1 MTGPAQPEVEAGAM
15 DEAALQ
21 TKEESHVQ
29 HSATDQ
35 AMLPPA
41 PSATGQDERSR
52 PPCSWD
58 DGSWDDRCRSRSWDD
73 GGSATGQALLP
84 PAPSATG
91 QDESSWQFW
100 SWGDG
105 SWDDRCRSR
114 SWDNG
119 SWDDSHQP
127 SWSRRRPAAFPPG
140 DSRLTEH
147 RKNKR
152 ICVCDS
158 CGIRIAFGTRTI
170 EFDGRFV
177 DESWRGTM
185 PFHELYNAW
194 KRGDID
200 ARWWCSV
207 CHNRRREADLDETR
221 RVLGIAW
228 RADSRMARAAAWR
241 AGR

>member
-1 MTGPAQPEVEAGAM
+1 MQQGVTIVWASYHGM
-15 DEAALQ
+15 
-21 TKEESHVQ
+21 
-29 HSATDQ
+29 
-35 AMLPPA
+35 
-41 PSATGQDERSR
+41 R
-52 PPCSWD
+52 
-58 DGSWDDRCRSRSWDD
+58 
-73 GGSATGQALLP
+73 
-84 PAPSATG
+84 
-91 QDESSWQFW
+91 
-100 SWGDG
+100 
-105 SWDDRCRSR
+105 
-114 SWDNG
+114 DNG
-119 SWDDSHQP
+119 SWDDSHQQ
-127 SWSRRRPAAFPPG
+127 SWSWKHGSSDSRSSNDWGAGARGTTEDGQRRRRPAAFPPG

-185 PFHELYNAW
+185 PFHELHNAW

-207 CHNRRREADLDETR
+207 CHNERGGADLDETR